1 MKKILFLAI
10 ATAAL
15 TLAGCQSKREQEQA
29 QDQSQAKI
37 DSLERV
43 IQQSNN
49 ETGDMART
57 IQQIKD
63 GFRQINDAE
72 GRIVKQQEGTSDEA
86 VILENMRFIQRQMRL
101 NRELIA
107 NLREQLRNANQ
118 TTKDTKGA
126 YEAMIDEFDHQ
137 LLAKNEEIKSLQRQL
152 AERDSTIGRQIEQ
165 IDLLNDNVAD
175 LTSKNEE
182 KERKVNEQDQQLHTA
197 WYVYGT
203 KKELREQ
210 NILQKGDVMR
220 SSDINR
226 NYFTKIDMR
235 VVKSI
240 PLYSKSAELL
250 TDHPAGSY
258 SLDKDAQGQY
268 TLRITNADSFWSVSR
283 YLVVL
288 VK

>member
-1 MKKILFLAI
+1 MKKIICLAI

-15 TLAGCQSKREQEQA
+15 ALTGCQSKREQEQNK
-29 QDQSQAKI
+29 DQSQAKI

-72 GRIVKQQEGTSDEA
+72 GRITKQQEGESDEA

-118 TTKDTKGA
+118 TAKGTKSA
-126 YEAMIDEFDHQ
+126 YEAMIDEFDNQ
-137 LLAKNEEIKSLQRQL
+137 FIAKNEEIRSLQKQL

-165 IDLLNDNVAD
+165 IDMLNDNVAD
-175 LTSKNEE
+175 LTDKNAE
-182 KERKVNEQDQQLHTA
+182 KERKVNEQDQQLHAA

-210 NILQKGDVMR
+210 NILEKGDVMR
-220 SSDINR
+220 SSDINH
-226 NYFTKIDMR
+226 NYFTKIDRR

>member
-1 MKKILFLAI
+1 MKKIICLAI

-15 TLAGCQSKREQEQA
+15 ALAGCQSKREQEQNK
-29 QDQSQAKI
+29 DQSQAKI

-63 GFRQINDAE
+63 GFRQISDAE
-72 GRIVKQQEGTSDEA
+72 GRITKQQEGESDEA

-118 TTKDTKGA
+118 TAKDTKSA
-126 YEAMIDEFDHQ
+126 YEAMIDEFDNQ
-137 LLAKNEEIKSLQRQL
+137 FITKNEEIRSLQKQL

-165 IDLLNDNVAD
+165 IDMLNDNVAD
-175 LTSKNEE
+175 LTDKNAE
-182 KERKVNEQDQQLHTA
+182 KERKVNEQDQQLHAA

-210 NILQKGDVMR
+210 NILEKGDVMR
-220 SSDINR
+220 SSDINH
-226 NYFTKIDMR
+226 NYFTKIDRR

>member
-1 MKKILFLAI
+1 MKKIICLAI

-15 TLAGCQSKREQEQA
+15 ALAGCQSKREQEQNK
-29 QDQSQAKI
+29 DQSQAKI

-63 GFRQINDAE
+63 GFRQISDAE
-72 GRIVKQQEGTSDEA
+72 GRITKQQEGESDEA

-118 TTKDTKGA
+118 TAKDTKSA
-126 YEAMIDEFDHQ
+126 YEAMIDEFDNQ
-137 LLAKNEEIKSLQRQL
+137 FIAKNEEIRSLQKQL

-165 IDLLNDNVAD
+165 IDMLNDNVAD
-175 LTSKNEE
+175 LTDKNAE
-182 KERKVNEQDQQLHTA
+182 KERKVNEQDQQLHAA

-210 NILQKGDVMR
+210 NILEKGDVMR
-220 SSDINR
+220 SSDINH
-226 NYFTKIDMR
+226 NYFTKIDRR

-250 TDHPAGSY
+250 TDHPVGSY

>member
-1 MKKILFLAI
+1 MKKIICLAI

-15 TLAGCQSKREQEQA
+15 ALAGCQSKREQEQNK
-29 QDQSQAKI
+29 DQSQAKI

-63 GFRQINDAE
+63 GFRQISDAE
-72 GRIVKQQEGTSDEA
+72 GRITKQQEGESDEA

-118 TTKDTKGA
+118 TAKDTKSA
-126 YEAMIDEFDHQ
+126 YEAMIDEFDNQ
-137 LLAKNEEIKSLQRQL
+137 FIAKNEEIRSLQKQL

-165 IDLLNDNVAD
+165 IDMLNDNVAD
-175 LTSKNEE
+175 LTDKNAE
-182 KERKVNEQDQQLHTA
+182 KERKVNEQDQQLHAA

-210 NILQKGDVMR
+210 NILEKGDVMR
-220 SSDINR
+220 SSDINH
-226 NYFTKIDMR
+226 NYFTKIDRR

>member
-15 TLAGCQSKREQEQA
+15 TLTGCQSKRDQEQA

-63 GFRQINDAE
+63 GFRQISDAE

-137 LLAKNEEIKSLQRQL
+137 LLAKNEEIRSLQRQL

-182 KERKVNEQDQQLHTA
+182 KERKVNEQDQQIHTA

>member
-1 MKKILFLAI
+1 MKKIICLAI

-15 TLAGCQSKREQEQA
+15 ALAGCQSKREQEQNK
-29 QDQSQAKI
+29 DQSQAKI

-63 GFRQINDAE
+63 GFRQISDAE
-72 GRIVKQQEGTSDEA
+72 GRITKQQEGESDEA

-118 TTKDTKGA
+118 TAKDTKSA
-126 YEAMIDEFDHQ
+126 YEAMIDEFDNQ
-137 LLAKNEEIKSLQRQL
+137 FIAKNEEIRSLQKQL
-152 AERDSTIGRQIEQ
+152 AERDSTIGRHIDQ
-165 IDLLNDNVAD
+165 IDMLI
-175 LTSKNEE
+175 E
-182 KERKVNEQDQQLHTA
+182 NEQDQQLHAA

-210 NILQKGDVMR
+210 NILEKGDVMR
-220 SSDINR
+220 SSDINH
-226 NYFTKIDMR
+226 NYFTKIDRR

>member
-15 TLAGCQSKREQEQA
+15 TLTGCQSKREQKQA

-63 GFRQINDAE
+63 GFRQISEAE

-137 LLAKNEEIKSLQRQL
+137 LLAKNEEIRSLQRQL

-182 KERKVNEQDQQLHTA
+182 KERKVNEQDQQIHTA